1 MIAIHEGDLETAEQ
15 KLEQAAR
22 LLKSDSYEYSL
33 DKDVYLNYSYAKLY
47 ESQQQYDKALDLYQ
61 QVAASSLKRG
71 LGFEEQVYY
80 EIAGIYKKKKD
91 MEHYVT
97 YLTLYTEVINS
108 KRQSFSS
115 EYIVYSQ
122 ELYDYNTWKKKEHMK
137 KVGSIITGLF
147 LFLTFVYIL
156 FFLIKWRKKSCIDHM
171 THLYT
176 RTYLQEY
183 MKRNRKRLMNRP
195 LAVIMTDINYFKQ
208 YNDHYGHLQGDHG
221 IKMVANALVH
231 SVRKS
236 DLVIRYGWEEMLII
250 IPNSTLESVENIARR
265 IQENIAEKKLPHA
278 QSKVSDYLTVS
289 MGIYLTQYTGEDI
302 FELVKHADDALY
314 QAKNAGRNRYKIN
327 AKQLPFPGTF
337 L

>member
-1 MIAIHEGDLETAEQ
+1 
-15 KLEQAAR
+15 
-22 LLKSDSYEYSL
+22 
-33 DKDVYLNYSYAKLY
+33 
-47 ESQQQYDKALDLYQ
+47 
-61 QVAASSLKRG
+61 
-71 LGFEEQVYY
+71 
-80 EIAGIYKKKKD
+80 

-108 KRQSFSS
+108 KRQSLSS

-195 LAVIMTDINYFKQ
+195 LAVIMTDIDYFKQ

-314 QAKNAGRNRYKIN
+314 QAKNEGRNRYKIN